1 MSPGAR
7 RLGIV
12 AALLALAAAGTGL
25 GIALPKLRAWLYGDA
40 PAIELSRDDA
50 GCRPIGVPCSAT
62 HARLQLALGLGQSV
76 SPLQAFPVT
85 VSVQGAEAAGL
96 RSVELAFTMQ
106 GMDMGILRTPL
117 LRQADGSWRGR
128 GLLPVC
134 AAGRSDWLATV
145 TATGADGERYRAQ
158 FAFPAG
164 H

>member
-1 MSPGAR
+1 MPDPDASTPASTPSRG
-7 RLGIV
+7 RLWWEIAIV
-12 AALLALAAAGTGL
+12 
-25 GIALPKLRAWLYGDA
+25 
-40 PAIELSRDDA
+40 
-50 GCRPIGVPCSAT
+50 
-62 HARLQLALGLGQSV
+62 LALGLGQSV
-76 SPLQAFPVT
+76 VPLQAFPVT